1 MPEHEDDVVE
11 VKEGGGGGIEGRN
24 ETVLARKLKKT
35 LELKLEKDGDTVDAL
50 MELSTFF
57 KVYFILE
64 II

>member
-1 MPEHEDDVVE
+1 MPEQEEDNVN
-11 VKEGGGGGIEGRN
+11 VKEGDGVEGRN

-50 MELSTFF
+50 KELSTFF

-64 II
+64 IF

>member
-1 MPEHEDDVVE
+1 MPEQEEDNVN
-11 VKEGGGGGIEGRN
+11 VKEGGGVEGRN

-50 MELSTFF
+50 KELSTFF

-64 II
+64 IF

>member
-1 MPEHEDDVVE
+1 MPEQEEDNVK
-11 VKEGGGGGIEGRN
+11 VKEGDGVEGRN

-50 MELSTFF
+50 KELSTFF

-64 II
+64 IF